1 MIEIFCRDNLNLN
14 GKTYYRE
21 AVRAVIMDNNK
32 ILLIYSEKNGDY
44 KLPGGGVEEGET
56 YEEALIREVEEEA
69 GVRVSINKE
78 LFRVMEYD
86 EGQFD
91 DCDLFKMLSIYYEVK
106 RKGVEPMKPHVQNLR
121 IADVAKFSSD
131 MVKNMFMYITDIN
144 TQIQDKYAKSILSS
158 YGCEAAVVK
167 RLNDNKYDW
176 VGSIFCEFTRP
187 IHVSED
193 EAREIMH
200 RCAMNI
206 QYLLPEYK

>member
-69 GVRVSINKE
+69 GMRVSINKE

-91 DCDLFKMLSIYYEVK
+91 DCDLFKMLSIYYEA
-106 RKGVEPMKPHVQNLR
+106 HVTKNLKQNLDSYEYEMGF
-121 IADVAKFSSD
+121 IPKWVEISQAIE
-131 MVKNMFMYITDIN
+131 KNKEILNSGNFPRWTNRETLILENIF
-144 TQIQDKYAKSILSS
+144 KSL
-158 YGCEAAVVK
+158 
-167 RLNDNKYDW
+167 
-176 VGSIFCEFTRP
+176 
-187 IHVSED
+187 
-193 EAREIMH
+193 
-200 RCAMNI
+200 
-206 QYLLPEYK
+206 Q

>member
-91 DCDLFKMLSIYYEVK
+91 DCDLFKMLSIYYEA
-106 RKGVEPMKPHVQNLR
+106 HVTKNLKQNLDSYEYEMGF
-121 IADVAKFSSD
+121 IPKWVEISQAIE
-131 MVKNMFMYITDIN
+131 KNKEILNSGNFPRWTNRETLILENIF
-144 TQIQDKYAKSILSS
+144 KSL
-158 YGCEAAVVK
+158 
-167 RLNDNKYDW
+167 
-176 VGSIFCEFTRP
+176 
-187 IHVSED
+187 
-193 EAREIMH
+193 
-200 RCAMNI
+200 
-206 QYLLPEYK
+206 Q

>member
-21 AVRAVIMDNNK
+21 AVRAIIMDNNK

-91 DCDLFKMLSIYYEVK
+91 DCDLFKMLSIYYEA
-106 RKGVEPMKPHVQNLR
+106 HVTKNLKQNLDSYEYEMGF
-121 IADVAKFSSD
+121 IPKWVEISQAIE
-131 MVKNMFMYITDIN
+131 KNKEILNSGNFPRWTNRETLILENIF
-144 TQIQDKYAKSILSS
+144 KSL
-158 YGCEAAVVK
+158 
-167 RLNDNKYDW
+167 
-176 VGSIFCEFTRP
+176 
-187 IHVSED
+187 
-193 EAREIMH
+193 
-200 RCAMNI
+200 
-206 QYLLPEYK
+206 Q